1 METVRSQVKIV
12 KFCQEENQNIIVV
25 KIKISELS
33 FMIDFKSILLLTAFL
48 YPALITNSMRPITLS
63 IYFHRKNI
71 NDMFITT

>member
-33 FMIDFKSILLLTAFL
+33 FMIDFKGVLQ
-48 YPALITNSMRPITLS
+48 
-63 IYFHRKNI
+63 
-71 NDMFITT
+71 

>member
-33 FMIDFKSILLLTAFL
+33 FMIDFKGILLLTAFL
-48 YPALITNSMRPITLS
+48 YPAVITYSMRLITLS
-63 IYFHRKNI
+63 IYFH
-71 NDMFITT
+71 